1 MNRRHTQRHWGTLKQ
16 DDEGTWEMSCK
27 TQADCARRGGQHT
40 EERILRVQTDEGA
53 SEAALS
59 SLPCPACI
67 SSTDSSWCRTEN
79 HAWWRRQQGWK
90 KTGRQSPR
98 ARRPLEAG
106 RAGQAVAANV
116 KAGWLLSAAWSWRLV
131 RGAQKRSD
139 IRDVPKFNYR
149 V

>member
-67 SSTDSSWCRTEN
+67 SSTDGSCPGGAGVGR
-79 HAWWRRQQGWK
+79 
-90 KTGRQSPR
+90 KTTLGEGGGRGGRKQEDR
-98 ARRPLEAG
+98 ARG
-106 RAGQAVAANV
+106 RGGHW
-116 KAGWLLSAAWSWRLV
+116 KRGGPV
-131 RGAQKRSD
+131 RR
-139 IRDVPKFNYR
+139 
-149 V
+149 